1 MLPQIELT
9 LPKERL
15 DILEDLP
22 RSAIRTYE
30 KGEAIYNSEMPAT
43 HLYLVIE
50 GCVKVVR
57 TNADGRDVL
66 LDVYKAEELFGESAL
81 VNLPNRL
88 EFAIALEPVRLM
100 AWTLDELYNIIQT
113 RPRLGTSLSQMLAQ
127 RLSDCQRRV
136 ESLAV
141 DRVDRRL
148 ARTLIHLGGK
158 LNKSSEDGY
167 VRISRLKHKLLSD
180 YVVTSRANV
189 THWMNCFRR
198 QGFLR
203 CSRDYLLLY
212 PDALQQWLDSNG
224 SESRDTNVGKLQPK
238 RIAPD
243 PQPLTSREREVVGLA
258 AEGLKNREIAQRLSI
273 SEQTVK
279 NHLQSIFGKLNTS
292 NRRQASW
299 RFARLQENDA
309 TGHKRTQKAPVHL
322 ELATSPVAGRNN
334 FPGSDLTCTVLSDAQ
349 AG

>member
-22 RSAIRTYE
+22 RSAIRTYRQ
-30 KGEAIYNSEMPAT
+30 GEAIYDSERPAT

-50 GCVKVVR
+50 GRVKVLR
-57 TNADGRDVL
+57 TNVDGRDVL
-66 LDVYKAEELFGESAL
+66 LDVYNAEELFGESVL
-81 VNLPNRL
+81 LNLPNRT

-113 RPRLGTSLSQMLAQ
+113 RPRLGTALSQMLAQ

-136 ESLAV
+136 ESLAM
-141 DRVDRRL
+141 DSADRRL
-148 ARTLIHLGGK
+148 ARTLIYLADR
-158 LNKSSEDGY
+158 LSQSSEDGS
-167 VRISRLKHKLLSD
+167 VRISGLKHKLLSD

-198 QGFLR
+198 QGFLQ

-212 PDALQQWLDSNG
+212 PDALQRWLDSTC
-224 SESRDTNVGKLQPK
+224 SESNHTNLHKMNPPLKG
-238 RIAPD
+238 IAAD
-243 PQPLTSREREVVGLA
+243 PRPLTSREREVVGLA
-258 AEGLKNREIAQRLSI
+258 AQGRNNREIAQWLSI

-279 NHLQSIFGKLNTS
+279 NHLQSIFDKLGAS
-292 NRRQASW
+292 NRQQASW
-299 RFARLQENDA
+299 MFAHLDENQGA
-309 TGHKRTQKAPVHL
+309 GGKVRKRA
-322 ELATSPVAGRNN
+322 
-334 FPGSDLTCTVLSDAQ
+334 
-349 AG
+349 